1 MNMKFKQMECLRC
14 GICCQ
19 KGGPALHG
27 QDLALVRD
35 GQLPLGDL
43 ITIRRGELAYNPL
56 SDRIEPVLQ
65 ELVKIRGTGQ
75 EWCCCY
81 YDPTSKGCSIY
92 RNRPM
97 ACGVLK
103 CWQPD
108 ETMALVGQDLLSR
121 LDILEEGDSLR
132 SLVQEYERLCPCPDM
147 GEVKKSLAVLDESAL
162 RSLEM
167 QVNTDL
173 AFRDQVVRELNL
185 SLTEELF
192 HFGRPLFQLLQTLG
206 VVVAESSQGLRLT
219 IRKKKFPSPNPLPSR
234 EGEINTEN

>member
-1 MNMKFKQMECLRC
+1 MMREKQTECLRC

-27 QDLALVRD
+27 QDLALVRG

-56 SDRIEPVLQ
+56 SDRIELVDV

-75 EWCCCY
+75 DWCCCY
-81 YDPTSKGCSIY
+81 YDPTSNGCSIY
-92 RNRPM
+92 RNRPL

-103 CWQPD
+103 CWQPE
-108 ETMALVGQDLLSR
+108 ETLALVGQDLLSR
-121 LDILEEGDSLR
+121 LDILEEGDPLR
-132 SLVQEYERLCPCPDM
+132 PFVLEHERLCPCPDM
-147 GEVKKSLAVLDESAL
+147 REVEKSLTGQDESRL
-162 RSLEM
+162 RLLET

-173 AFRDQVVRELNL
+173 AFRDRVVQEFHL

-192 HFGRPLFQLLQTLG
+192 LFGRPLFQLLQPFG
-206 VVVAESSQGLRLT
+206 VAVSESPQGLGLT
-219 IRKKKFPSPNPLPSR
+219 IRNKKFPSPNK
-234 EGEINTEN
+234 G